1 MTAPSGTGQTP
12 SEFAG
17 SAPTVMHGD
26 GEIFLRGMAMGAAD
40 LVPGVSG
47 GTIALITGIYAR
59 LVQAISRCN
68 MTALG
73 LLMTRQW
80 GPFWQRIDGRF
91 LLVLVAG
98 IGSSVVLLARLIRDL
113 MLTQP
118 LPLWSFFFG
127 LVLASVLLLRVSSSG
142 SWHNWILAALGCL
155 LASSLAIMP
164 PSDVLSGYIGLFLG
178 GAIAICAMILPG
190 ISGSFLLL
198 LMGLYPTVINAVSEF
213 DGAIL
218 GVFAAGCVVGL
229 LAFSRFLN
237 WLLSRYYD
245 QTLSVLRGFLL
256 GSLLALWP
264 WQHTLVSLLDRHGNE
279 RVLQRQP
286 VLPQTFAA
294 EGGDP
299 QVLLCVIAALVGG
312 VFVLLMSRLRSRR
325 AAI

>member
-1 MTAPSGTGQTP
+1 MTATDDKGQVT
-12 SEFAG
+12 SKAAG
-17 SAPTVMHGD
+17 SAPPVVHGD
-26 GEIFLRGMAMGAAD
+26 GDIFLRGLAMGAAD

-47 GTIALITGIYAR
+47 GTIALITGIYVR
-59 LVQAISRCN
+59 LVQAISRCDV
-68 MTALG
+68 TAIS

-80 GPFWQRIDGRF
+80 AAFWQRIDGRF

-98 IGSSVVLLARLIRDL
+98 IGSSVVLLARIIRDL

-127 LVLASVLLLRVSSSG
+127 LVLASVLLLKGGSNG
-142 SWHNWILAALGCL
+142 SWHNWVLAGLGCL
-155 LASSLAIMP
+155 LAGSLAIMP
-164 PSDVLSGYIGLFLG
+164 PSDLLSGYTGLFFG

-198 LMGLYPTVINAVSEF
+198 LLGLYPTVINAVSEF
-213 DGAIL
+213 DGVVV
-218 GVFAAGCVVGL
+218 GVFAAGCVAGL
-229 LAFSRFLN
+229 LVFSRFLN
-237 WLLSRYYD
+237 WVLSRHYH

-264 WQHTLVSLLDRHGNE
+264 WQQTLVSLLDRHGNE

-294 EGGDP
+294 DGADP
-299 QVLLCVIAALVGG
+299 QVLLCVIAALLGG
-312 VFVLLMSRLRSRR
+312 VLVWLMSRWRSRR
-325 AAI
+325 EAI

>member
-1 MTAPSGTGQTP
+1 MTATDDKGQAT
-12 SEFAG
+12 SKTAG
-17 SAPTVMHGD
+17 SAPVVSYGD
-26 GEIFLRGMAMGAAD
+26 GDIFLRGMAMGAAD

-47 GTIALITGIYAR
+47 GTIALITGIYGR
-59 LVQAISRCN
+59 LVQAISRCD
-68 MTALG
+68 MTAIG

-80 GPFWQRIDGRF
+80 GAFWQRIDGRF
-91 LLVLVAG
+91 LLLLVAG

-113 MLTQP
+113 MLSQP

-127 LVLASVLLLRVSSSG
+127 LVLASVLLLKGGSNG
-142 SWHNWILAALGCL
+142 SWHNRILAGLGCL
-155 LASSLAIMP
+155 LAGSLALMP
-164 PSDVLSGYIGLFLG
+164 PNELLSGYIGLFFG

-198 LMGLYPTVINAVSEF
+198 LLGLYPTVITAISEF

-218 GVFAAGCVVGL
+218 GVFAAGCVAGL

-237 WLLSRYYD
+237 WLLNQYQG

-294 EGGDP
+294 DGGDP
-299 QVLLCVIAALVGG
+299 QVLLCVITAFAGSAIA
-312 VFVLLMSRLRSRR
+312 LLMSRWRSRR
-325 AAI
+325 EAI